1 MEAGTSLQGVQYGP
15 CRLLVLLV
23 DPTPARAP
31 IPPPEGTAL
40 NPAVY
45 ESCFKYVP
53 LVRQVLRISRS
64 DYLWSR
70 LAGHAAAA
78 LLPPSIHSKDGLPR

>member
-15 CRLLVLLV
+15 CHLLVLLV

-31 IPPPEGTAL
+31 ISPPEGTAL

-53 LVRQVLRISRS
+53 L
-64 DYLWSR
+64 
-70 LAGHAAAA
+70 
-78 LLPPSIHSKDGLPR
+78 